1 MLDVIDSAQAQI
13 QRRTPNP
20 HEPPGPGQELP
31 LGGIP
36 AVDVDIECGTLIAL
50 GAESGGTPGGAGVTA
65 NEAAHRHAKLFEER
79 AGLGHRGGDI
89 EGAEPEGRQ
98 SANGDSESG
107 TTDRPERHQV
117 GIENLSQCAKEG
129 RHPHR
134 RPPGHGEDPN
144 HQIDGGESSG
154 HQR

>member
-1 MLDVIDSAQAQI
+1 M
-13 QRRTPNP
+13 
-20 HEPPGPGQELP
+20 P
-31 LGGIP
+31 LWGIP
-36 AVDVDIECGTLIAL
+36 AEDVDIECGTLIAL
-50 GAESGGTPGGAGVTA
+50 GAESCGTPGRRRAIA

-79 AGLGHRGGDI
+79 AGLRHRGCDI

-107 TTDRPERHQV
+107 TTDRRERHQV

-134 RPPGHGEDPN
+134 HPPGHGEYPN
-144 HQIDGGESSG
+144 YQIDGGENSG
-154 HQR
+154 HQW